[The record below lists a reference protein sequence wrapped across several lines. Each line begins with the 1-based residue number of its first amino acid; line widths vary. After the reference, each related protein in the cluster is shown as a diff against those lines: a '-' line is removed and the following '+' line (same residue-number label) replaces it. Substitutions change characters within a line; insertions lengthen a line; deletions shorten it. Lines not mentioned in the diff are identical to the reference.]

1 MFNMLIFVLFLRHSL
16 QLGFKEWE
24 SYKDSR
30 FTNYSDI
37 NEIQEE
43 ELLLGNKKKF
53 IFNFKSYMK
62 I

>member
-53 IFNFKSYMK
+53 IFNFKSYIK